1 MQELARAHTAITD
14 KALTAE
20 SVYQL
25 TLAESGAV
33 GAICL
38 FSGHVREYDHHL
50 ASGRLTQLHLQYYA
64 GLTEAS
70 LNEIVADAHHRW
82 ELEWVSV
89 VHRVGTMSAGDTIVV
104 VSVSALHRAAAF
116 DAARFIMD
124 QLKTR
129 ALLWKRVADQDEAVW
144 VDVKASDIN
153 ASNFW

>member
-1 MQELARAHTAITD
+1 MQVPARAHTAITD

-25 TLAESGAV
+25 TLAQSGAV

-50 ASGRLTQLHLQYYA
+50 KSGRLTQLHLQYYA
-64 GLTEAS
+64 GLTETS
-70 LNEIVADAHHRW
+70 LNEIVADAHRRW
-82 ELEWVSV
+82 ELAWVSV
-89 VHRVGTMSAGDTIVV
+89 VHRVGSMSAGDTIVV

-129 ALLWKRVADQDEAVW
+129 ALLWKRVTDQDEAIW
-144 VDVKASDIN
+144 VDVKASDID
-153 ASNFW
+153 ASKSW